1 MHRPL
6 RTLPD
11 LVIAAYVLA
20 VITIPTYKI
29 FGKSFLLS
37 EPPFSHLK

>member
-20 VITIPTYKI
+20 VIIPTYKI
-29 FGKSFLLS
+29 FGKSFLS